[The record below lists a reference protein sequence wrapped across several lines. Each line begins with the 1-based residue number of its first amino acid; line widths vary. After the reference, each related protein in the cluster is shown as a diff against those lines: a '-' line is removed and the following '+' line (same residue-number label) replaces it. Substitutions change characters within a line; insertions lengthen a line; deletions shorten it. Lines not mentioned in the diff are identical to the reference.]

1 MSNLAVLP
9 IALPFLAGIIVAFF
23 HKKLI
28 AARIFSIVAS
38 VIHLGVTILIFLQV
52 NAGGSI
58 VLELGNWEA
67 PYGIVLV
74 ADPLSALLALT
85 TAIIG
90 LAAVIY
96 APKSLSELQEEFYFY
111 SFFFLLIS
119 GVSGAFLT
127 GDLFNLF
134 VFFEVLLMA
143 SYGLIILG
151 NGKAQ
156 LRESLKYILINL
168 FSSMLF
174 VTTISFL
181 YSVVG
186 TVNMAQAAERVGEVE
201 QQGIL
206 TTIAI
211 LFFFVFATKAAVFP
225 LYYWLPNSY
234 TVPNAVVSALFG
246 ALLTKVGI
254 YSILRT
260 FTLIFNH
267 ELTLTNTL
275 FIYLA
280 IFTMIFGVIGAL
292 STNNVKLI
300 IAYNIIPAVG
310 FMLMGIGIFTET
322 AIAGSIYYLVHD
334 MIIKAVL
341 FMLIGAIIYVA
352 GTSDLNK
359 MGGLI
364 HHYPVLGWMFFLA
377 TLVLAGIPP
386 FSGFIGKLLLLQ
398 GGLAQEEILVVLAA
412 LISSLGILFS
422 MMRIFIKGFWG
433 EPDIMELPS
442 QKPSLSLMTWPI
454 GLLLTISIILGVGA
468 EWFYPNIEAIAEYVM
483 NPDLYIESVLKE

>member
-9 IALPFLAGIIVAFF
+9 IILPFLAGILVAFF
-23 HKKLI
+23 HKNLI
-28 AARIFSIVAS
+28 ASRIFSIIATML
-38 VIHLGVTILIFLQV
+38 HLALTIFVFLNVQES
-52 NAGGSI
+52 GSY
-58 VLELGNWEA
+58 VLEVGGWEA
-67 PYGIVLV
+67 PFGIVIV
-74 ADPLSALLALT
+74 ADPLSSLLTMT
-85 TAIIG
+85 TAVVAA
-90 LAAVIY
+90 AAVIY
-96 APKSLSELQEEFYFY
+96 APKSLSRIQEEFYFY
-111 SFFFLLIS
+111 SFFFLLIA
-119 GVSGAFLT
+119 GVNGAFLT

-143 SYGLIILG
+143 SYGLIVLG

-201 QQGIL
+201 QQGVLTVIGIL
-206 TTIAI
+206 
-211 LFFFVFATKAAVFP
+211 LFFVFATKAAVFP
-225 LYYWLPNSY
+225 LYYWLPSSY

-246 ALLTKVGI
+246 ALLTKVGV

-260 FTLIFNH
+260 FTLIFNY
-267 ELTLTNTL
+267 EVGLTHTL

-280 IFTMIFGVIGAL
+280 MFTMIFGVIGAL

-300 IAYNIIPAVG
+300 IAYNVIPAVG

-322 AIAGSIYYLVHD
+322 SIAGSIYYLVHD

-341 FMLIGAIIYVA
+341 FLLIGAVTYAA
-352 GTSDLNK
+352 GTSDLKK

-364 HHYPVLGWMFFLA
+364 HHYPVLGWMFFLS

-398 GGLAQEEILVVLAA
+398 GGLNQEEILIVIVA

-422 MMRIFIKGFWG
+422 MIRIFIGGFWG
-433 EPDIMELPS
+433 AADIMELPK
-442 QKPSLSLMTWPI
+442 QKPSLGAMTWPI
-454 GLLLTISIILGVGA
+454 GILLSLSILLGVGA
-468 EWFYPNIEAIAEYVM
+468 EMFYPAVSSIADYVM
-483 NPDLYIESVLKE
+483 NPELYIESVLKE